1 MMQMLRVGEDARET
15 SPHCAEAGTHRY
27 KHKQDLYHFAV
38 HWVLGCKNI
47 GQVGEEEGEGQ
58 G

>member
-15 SPHCAEAGTHRY
+15 SPHCAEASTY
-27 KHKQDLYHFAV
+27 KHKQDLHHFAV

-47 GQVGEEEGEGQ
+47 GEVGEEEGEGQ